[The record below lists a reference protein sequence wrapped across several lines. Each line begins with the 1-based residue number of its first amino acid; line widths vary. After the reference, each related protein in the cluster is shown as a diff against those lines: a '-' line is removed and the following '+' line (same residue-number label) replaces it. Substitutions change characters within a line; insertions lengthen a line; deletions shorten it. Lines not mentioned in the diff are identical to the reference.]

1 MIKKRKVCVITG
13 TRAEYGL
20 LYWTIYGLHNDPKIE
35 LQLIVTGMHLSP
47 EFGLTYKQIETDGF
61 HINKKTEVI
70 LSSDSPVG
78 ISKSMGLGM
87 IGFSEAYEELK
98 PDVILL
104 LGDRFEIFSAAAAA
118 MIARI
123 PIAHCHGGESTE
135 GLIDEPIRHSITKMS
150 HLHFTSTEEY
160 RNRIIQMGE
169 QPDFVYNF
177 GALGIENINRLKLLS
192 REAFEKSIAFQLNKK
207 NLLVTFHPVTLE
219 NATAENQFTKLL
231 EAIDTFHDVTIIFT
245 KANADTDGRIIN
257 QLIDEYV
264 MEHSD
269 KAVAFISLGQIRY
282 LSALQ
287 FMDVVVGNSSS
298 GLIEVPSFKTATVNI
313 GDRQRG
319 RIKASSVI
327 DCEPTSNAIKNAI
340 EKALSKEFRE
350 SLKLIENPYGTKNAS
365 ENIIPLLKSVPLG
378 NLLKKEFY
386 NLNSI

>member
-20 LYWTIYGLHNDPKIE
+20 LYWTIYGLHNDPEIE

-61 HINKKTEVI
+61 HINKKIEVI